1 MFTFVII
8 NKGVVS
14 FHTPAGDWPLFLSA
28 YFREHPKARLYR
40 REILGPD
47 WVEYFFDKA
56 RRDPR
61 KVRRT
66 YLKADALPAA
76 VKAALLL
83 NPI

>member
-1 MFTFVII
+1 MVTFII
-8 NKGVVS
+8 VNKGAVS
-14 FHTPAGDWPLFLSA
+14 FHTPADDWPLFPST

-40 REILGPD
+40 RDIRGPD

-61 KVRRT
+61 KVRCN
-66 YLKADALPAA
+66 YLTADSLPTA
-76 VKAALLL
+76 VKAAMLL